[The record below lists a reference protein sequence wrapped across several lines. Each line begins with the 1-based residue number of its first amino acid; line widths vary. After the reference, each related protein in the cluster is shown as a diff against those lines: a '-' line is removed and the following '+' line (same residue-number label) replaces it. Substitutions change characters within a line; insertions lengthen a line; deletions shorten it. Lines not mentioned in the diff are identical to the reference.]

1 MDNYFILMAAGSGER
16 MKSELPKQFI
26 EVQEIP
32 ILIHTFNKV
41 KTLKKTKFILLPSI
55 ALSKLYVPRILFL
68 TAL

>member
-41 KTLKKTKFILLPSI
+41 KT
-55 ALSKLYVPRILFL
+55 
-68 TAL
+68 